1 MIYVNWEKSS
11 KVDFDDSIQFG
22 RAVFET
28 ILIREKPV
36 FLMEHIER
44 LNKSSKKLSINN
56 FLDIDEIKEFIKK
69 ENIKNCALKVI
80 LSDKNII
87 LTTRSL
93 TYNEGTYKNGF
104 KVRLSKVIRNS
115 TSIMPYI
122 KSTNYIENILEREEA
137 LKNNFNEVVFMN
149 ENKLLTEGSISNIYI
164 VKDSIIKTPKVTC
177 GLLDGTLRKWIISNF
192 EVEQGEYNIEDIINS
207 DGIFLTNSLVGVI
220 RVSEFNGKKF
230 GEHILIEKISK
241 KYFEFL
247 EGF

>member
-36 FLMEHIER
+36 FLIEHIER
-44 LNKSSKKLSINN
+44 LNISSKKLFINN
-56 FLDIDEIKEFIKK
+56 FLDIDKIKEFIKK

-87 LTTRSL
+87 LTTRNL
-93 TYNEGTYKNGF
+93 TYNKEIYKKGF
-104 KVRLSKVIRNS
+104 KVKLSKVIRNS

-122 KSTNYIENILEREEA
+122 KSINYIENILEREEA

-164 VKDSIIKTPKVTC
+164 VKDFIIKTPKVDC

-192 EVEQGEYNIEDIINS
+192 EVEEGEYNIEDIINS

-230 GEHILIEKISK
+230 EEHILIEKISK

-247 EGF
+247 EEF